1 MSDSVNSGTG
11 LLNTLHDFSLSPQPV
26 STHFYLQVGP
36 KTKVTEGVTESK
48 GLRVGSTSNYLF
60 QLSWFISD
68 VLVQKMLPLH
78 TSPLRAGLELG
89 LGIATLSTGEGY
101 PVSELLLHLLTGEAL
116 ILPFFQGLCCPYMLL

>member
-1 MSDSVNSGTG
+1 MLDSVNSGTG

-89 LGIATLSTGEGY
+89 N

-116 ILPFFQGLCCPYMLL
+116 ILPFFQGLCQPYMLLR